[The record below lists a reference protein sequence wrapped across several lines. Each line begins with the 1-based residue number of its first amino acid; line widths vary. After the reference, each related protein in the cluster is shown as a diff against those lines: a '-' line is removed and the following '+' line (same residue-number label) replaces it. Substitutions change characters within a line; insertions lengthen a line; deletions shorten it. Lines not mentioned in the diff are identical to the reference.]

1 MDWDKLGQQWREQSA
16 AGGLAPLDVLR
27 ERDRALWRKVWRRDL
42 LETVAAVFVAACF
55 AVAAVVALGRAEW
68 LVAAWALLLVAWAA
82 YVPFRLRSARRLA
95 REPGPDMPL
104 LAFLEQ
110 QREAMFAQARM
121 LERVW
126 AWYLGP
132 PAIGLAGFMFSVR
145 GVTPRSL
152 AYVGVMLAFCVV
164 IAWLNRYAARN
175 EFGERARALQA
186 AIDRLREG
194 DA

>member
-1 MDWDKLGQQWREQSA
+1 MDWDKLGQQWREQSV
-16 AGGLAPLDVLR
+16 AGGLEPPEVLR

-42 LETVAAVFVAACF
+42 LETVAAVFVGACF

-68 LVAAWALLLVAWAA
+68 LVAASALLLVAWAA

-95 REPGPDMPL
+95 REPEPDMPL
-104 LAFLEQ
+104 LVFLEQ
-110 QREAMFAQARM
+110 QRDAMLAQARM

-132 PAIGLAGFMFSVR
+132 PAIGLAGFMFGVR

-152 AYVGVMLAFCVV
+152 AYVGVMLVLYAL
-164 IAWLNRYAARN
+164 IAWLNRYAARK
-175 EFGERARALQA
+175 EFGERARALQGR
-186 AIDRLREG
+186 IDRLREG